1 MNKVQQSIEVH
12 VPITTVYNQWT
23 QFEEFP
29 RFMEGVKEVRQIN
42 DQSMDWTAEINGK
55 EESWTAKI
63 TEQEPDQ
70 LIAWRSLTEPI
81 NSGRVTFT
89 RLDENRTRVDLE
101 MEWQPRDS
109 TEALGAAMGFDD
121 RQIKGDLERFKKF
134 IESRG
139 TATGGWRGEIEAGER
154 VANRAG

>member
-1 MNKVQQSIEVH
+1 MSNIQQTIEVQ
-12 VPITTVYNQWT
+12 VPVTTAYNQWT

-29 RFMEGVKEVRQIN
+29 RFMEGVKEVRQLT
-42 DQSMDWTAEINGK
+42 DKSLEWTAEINGK
-55 EESWTAKI
+55 EETWTADI

-70 LIAWRSLTEPI
+70 VIAWRSTSEPV
-81 NSGRVTFT
+81 NSGRVSFA
-89 RLDENRTRVDLE
+89 RLDANRTRVDLQ

-109 TEALGAAMGFDD
+109 IEKMGAAMGFDD

-139 TATGGWRGEIEAGER
+139 AETGAWRGEIEQGER
-154 VANRAG
+154 VG

>member
-1 MNKVQQSIEVH
+1 MSNIQQSIEVQ
-12 VPITTVYNQWT
+12 VPVTTAYNQWT

-29 RFMEGVKEVRQIN
+29 RFMGGVKEVRQLT
-42 DQSMDWTAEINGK
+42 DKSLEWTAEINGK
-55 EESWTAKI
+55 EETWTADI

-70 LIAWRSLTEPI
+70 VIAWKSTSEPV
-81 NSGRVTFT
+81 NSGRVNYA
-89 RLDENRTRVDLE
+89 RLDENRTRVDLQ

-109 TEALGAAMGFDD
+109 IEKMGAAMGFDD

-139 TATGGWRGEIEAGER
+139 TETGAWRGEIEQGER
-154 VANRAG
+154 VG

>member
-1 MNKVQQSIEVH
+1 MSNIQQTIEVQ
-12 VPITTVYNQWT
+12 VPVTTAYNQWT

-29 RFMEGVKEVRQIN
+29 RFMEGVKEVRQLT
-42 DQSMDWTAEINGK
+42 DKSLEWTAEINGK
-55 EESWTAKI
+55 EETWTADI

-70 LIAWRSLTEPI
+70 VIAWRSTSEPV
-81 NSGRVTFT
+81 NSGRVSFA
-89 RLDENRTRVDLE
+89 RLDESRTRVDLQ

-109 TEALGAAMGFDD
+109 IEKMGAAMGFDD

-139 TATGGWRGEIEAGER
+139 AETGGWRGEIEQGER
-154 VANRAG
+154 VG